1 MSVNGSLRR
10 TGSDQHLSDP
20 AKAVGKSSRQRPA
33 VGIALFSLR
42 QSRLRLHRVR
52 RLSTLSGRPSLA
64 AGDGIF
70 APRADPSCPV
80 AREIALLRN
89 KNQTFFPSETLSQL
103 RIQSKEGFPPLAK
116 RD

>member
-70 APRADPSCPV
+70 APRADPPCPV
-80 AREIALLRN
+80 GSELPLQRN
-89 KNQTFFPSETLSQL
+89 ATGRFFASNQNTVPGAWLPPRWV
-103 RIQSKEGFPPLAK
+103 RIGVLV
-116 RD
+116 